1 MKAGELL
8 WLVASCALALAGC
21 NACRERRP
29 HVAELAS
36 TLGSVQ
42 RDFAASVE
50 RWQTTSAGANF
61 EVGDGLRTGA
71 SSLAELKLQPSGKL
85 RVEAETVVRFAKSP
99 PGPNAHGRLELEA
112 GAIELEATS
121 ADYEISSP
129 RGTARLTQGGRMRVR
144 ASGTA
149 LQFKVDVGRVLLEH
163 DGETR
168 ELRAGD
174 SFELDIGAPTVEA
187 QQQQPASVPGPIDA
201 GMTAA
206 AAAAVAD
213 DDGSFDTPPAR
224 ADVELAAGE
233 SPTVHDPSPPTSVRV
248 TIAGCLETLTLEVT
262 RVNGSHVTRVRGQGG
277 AIAALPAGQFR
288 YRARCAQASGAAT
301 PRAAAE
307 GRLRILRDAATR
319 KLPSAPPAAT
329 VSADGRRYTV
339 RYQNVPPR
347 LSLRW
352 PDAPKAG
359 AYVLELRGGASGVLR
374 ERAASPELTLA
385 SGRITEG
392 TYTFRF
398 EADGKRSPEGTL
410 NIVFDNTAR
419 IAYLSEPR
427 DQSFASGATVR
438 LAGAALRGARV
449 DVDGK
454 VLPIQGQGRFDTQVS
469 APIDRNALAV
479 RVQHAA
485 TGVHY
490 FLRHAARAGE

>member
-1 MKAGELL
+1 
-8 WLVASCALALAGC
+8 
-21 NACRERRP
+21 
-29 HVAELAS
+29 
-36 TLGSVQ
+36 
-42 RDFAASVE
+42 
-50 RWQTTSAGANF
+50 
-61 EVGDGLRTGA
+61 
-71 SSLAELKLQPSGKL
+71 
-85 RVEAETVVRFAKSP
+85 VEAETVVRFAKSP
-99 PGPNAHGRLELEA
+99 PGTNTHGRLELEA

-121 ADYEISSP
+121 TDYEVTSP

-149 LQFKVDVGRVLLEH
+149 LHFKVDVGRVLLEH

-187 QQQQPASVPGPIDA
+187 EQQQPAPLPEPIDA
-201 GMTAA
+201 GIT

-213 DDGSFDTPPAR
+213 DDGRFDTPPAR
-224 ADVELAAGE
+224 ADFELTAGE

-248 TIAGCLETLTLEVT
+248 TLAGCLETLTLEVT

-277 AIAALPAGQFR
+277 AIAAVPAGQFR
-288 YRARCAQASGAAT
+288 YRARCAQANGAAT

-307 GRLRILRDAATR
+307 GRLHILRDAATR

-329 VSADGRRYTV
+329 VSADGRRYTI

-352 PDAPKAG
+352 PDAPKAR

-392 TYTFRF
+392 TYAFRF

-469 APIDRNALAV
+469 APVDRNALAV

-490 FLRHAARAGE
+490 FLRHAVQAGE